1 MADLHRMK
9 VLLIIPAF
17 NASEWIARTIE
28 SLKAQTHANI
38 QIIVVDDASTDNTAE
53 LAAMSDVKLLIHHTN
68 RGTYAAINTAIDYAI
83 DSQIKFDAWYVQG
96 ADDYAFPTLVAD
108 MLDPMCRNPTV
119 MASFAHYFRM
129 DYATASTGEQISGKR
144 SSVVMYRRQ
153 VLNALH
159 RYDQSTRF
167 GADTE
172 FYDRVVLTYG
182 QQAIVEVPKPVAN
195 CMTHEKNLTRLFG
208 YHQRAE
214 YVKQYRLKHQEGR

>member
-1 MADLHRMK
+1 MANLHNMK
-9 VLLIIPAF
+9 VLLIVPAF

-28 SLKAQTHANI
+28 SLKAQTHPNI

-53 LAAMSDVKLLIHHTN
+53 LVAMCEVKLLTHDVN
-68 RGTYAAINTAIDYAI
+68 RGTYAAINTALAYAI
-83 DSQIKFDAWYVQG
+83 DSKIQFDAWYVQG
-96 ADDYAFPTLVAD
+96 ADDYAYPTLVAD
-108 MLDPMCRNPTV
+108 MLDPMCLNPTV
-119 MASFAHYFRM
+119 MAVFAHYFRM
-129 DYATASTGEQISGKR
+129 DYASASTGEQISGKR

-182 QQAIVEVPKPVAN
+182 QHAVAEVPKPVAN
-195 CMTHEKNLTRLFG
+195 CMTHDKNLTRLVG
-208 YHQRAE
+208 YNQRSE
-214 YVKQYRLKHQEGR
+214 YVKQYRLKHQQGR